1 MDFSSLRFGVVP
13 LADYI
18 VGPPRQA
25 LVLLMAAVGVVLLL
39 ACANVAG
46 LLLARGAARTH
57 EIALRAALG
66 ATRGAIARE
75 QLVESAVLACAGA
88 ALGVALAAAGL
99 RTMIAW
105 SPVDIPRLDATRLD
119 WTVLG
124 FAVLITLMAVA
135 VVGFFPA
142 WQARRLSF
150 SDNLRGPSSGSTSSA
165 AQARTRSALV
175 SFEVG
180 VTLVLVMAAA
190 LCVQSFIHLSRVDLG
205 FDPAHVLTFSIR
217 GLGRTRF
224 PTRAQQNEAVEN
236 VLASIERVP
245 QVTAAGGVFLRPF
258 ELGPVGMD
266 TGFVRE
272 GQPDTLDTQVRN
284 PGLAWEAVT
293 PGYFRSM
300 GIRLV
305 HGRNFGPDDTDRSPL
320 VVIVSE
326 AMAARVWPGQDP
338 IGKRL
343 RAYGAGDTTPPRWQT
358 VIGVVATARYR
369 EIDTPRLD
377 LYVPLR
383 QSPDN
388 IRFFTVR
395 TGIHPERLLPTLRS
409 ELARLDPAFTIDEV
423 ATMAQIV
430 AKAQGPWRF
439 DMLIFG
445 LFGVAALGFTVIG
458 LFGLIAY
465 LASQR
470 RREIAVRV
478 ALGATRS
485 NIVGIVVLH
494 GLRPMLA
501 GLSLGIPCVWL
512 ATLLLSRLLYG
523 VGALDVGTFVISVVI
538 LLAAGAFAGYLPAR
552 GAARMDPAIVLRSE

>member
-1 MDFSSLRFGVVP
+1 MP
-13 LADYI
+13 LAEYI
-18 VGPPRQA
+18 FGPARQA
-25 LVLLMAAVGVVLLL
+25 LLLLMAAVGVVLLL

-46 LLLARGAARTH
+46 LLLARGAARTR
-57 EIALRAALG
+57 EIAVRAALG
-66 ATRGAIARE
+66 ATHAAIARE

-88 ALGVALAAAGL
+88 GLGVALAAAGL
-99 RTMIAW
+99 RTIIAL

-124 FAVLITLMAVA
+124 FAVLTTLTAVL

-150 SDNLRGPSSGSTSSA
+150 SEKLRGPSTGSTGSA
-165 AQARTRSALV
+165 GRGRTRSALV

-180 VTLVLVMAAA
+180 VTLVLVMAGG
-190 LCVQSFIHLSRVDLG
+190 LCVQSFIRLAHLDLG
-205 FDPAHVLTFSIR
+205 FDPAHVLTFSVR
-217 GLGRTRF
+217 GLGEGRF
-224 PTRAQQNEAVEN
+224 PTRAQQNAAVEE
-236 VLASIERVP
+236 VLAAIERVP
-245 QVTAAGGVFLRPF
+245 QVAAAGAVFLRPF
-258 ELGPVGMD
+258 ELGPIGMD

-272 GQPDTLDTQVRN
+272 GQPDTPETQVRN

-305 HGRNFGPDDTDRSPL
+305 RGRNFGPDDTERSPL

-326 AMAARVWPGQDP
+326 ALAARVWPGQDP

-358 VIGVVATARYR
+358 VVGVVATARYR
-369 EIDTPRLD
+369 EIESPRLD
-377 LYVPLR
+377 LYVPLQ

-388 IRFFTVR
+388 VRFFTVR
-395 TGIHPERLLPTLRS
+395 TGLDPLSLVPTLRS
-409 ELARLDPAFTIDEV
+409 ELATLDPVFKIDDV

-445 LFGVAALGFTVIG
+445 LFGVVAVGLTAIG
-458 LFGLIAY
+458 LFGLVAY
-465 LASQR
+465 LAAQR

-478 ALGATRS
+478 ALGAARS
-485 NIVGIVVLH
+485 HIVGLVVLQ
-494 GLRPMLA
+494 GLRPTLA
-501 GLSLGIPCVWL
+501 GLALGVPCVWL
-512 ATLLLSRLLYG
+512 ATRLLSRLLYG
-523 VGALDVGTFVISVVI
+523 VGALDSLTFGVSVVI
-538 LLAAGAFAGYLPAR
+538 LLAAGALAGYLPAR
-552 GAARMDPAIVLRSE
+552 RAATTDPAVVLRSE